1 MKGKIIIISAPSGCG
16 KSTIIGRLFE
26 RGDLNLQFSI
36 SATTRSPRGEEK
48 HGVDYYFLT
57 EEDFRAR
64 IAGGEFLEFEE
75 VYPGR
80 FYGTLRSEID
90 RITGEG
96 ANMVL
101 DIDVVGAVNVKKM
114 FGDEAVSIF
123 IMPPSVDA
131 LRERLVGRG
140 TDSPESIEAR
150 IGKAE
155 HEIGYAPQFDHCV
168 VNDVLETAVDDVD
181 GIIREFTRK

>member
-26 RGDLNLQFSI
+26 RGDLNLEFSI
-36 SATTRSPRGEEK
+36 SATTRQPRGEER

-57 EEDFRAR
+57 EEDFRTR

-90 RITGEG
+90 RITDQG
-96 ANMVL
+96 NNIVL
-101 DIDVVGAVNVKKM
+101 DIDVAGAVNVKRM
-114 FGDEAVSIF
+114 FGEEAVSIF
-123 IMPPSVDA
+123 IMPPSVEA

-140 TDSPESIEAR
+140 TDSPEAINDR
-150 IGKAE
+150 VGKAE
-155 HEIGYAPQFDHCV
+155 QEIAYAPQFDHCV
-168 VNDVLETAVDDVD
+168 VNDILETAVDDVD
-181 GIIREFTRK
+181 AIIRNFIKR